1 MEEAVVKL
9 VTPICPMLLA
19 VMLMFTSQEI
29 SDSVTAEQAY
39 RNNCMICHGQAL
51 EGGFGP
57 ELLHVGSRKTKAQI
71 VQQIQN
77 GGTLMPSFRNQLDA
91 RTIDALAEWLFAKK

>member
-1 MEEAVVKL
+1 MKVV
-9 VTPICPMLLA
+9 TPMLLA
-19 VMLMFTSQEI
+19 VMLTFPSQEVG
-29 SDSVTAEQAY
+29 DSAIAELAY

-57 ELLHVGSRKTKAQI
+57 ELSHVGSRRTKAQI

-77 GGTLMPSFRNQLDA
+77 GGVLMPAFRSQLDVG
-91 RTIDALAEWLFAKK
+91 TVNALAEWLFAKK